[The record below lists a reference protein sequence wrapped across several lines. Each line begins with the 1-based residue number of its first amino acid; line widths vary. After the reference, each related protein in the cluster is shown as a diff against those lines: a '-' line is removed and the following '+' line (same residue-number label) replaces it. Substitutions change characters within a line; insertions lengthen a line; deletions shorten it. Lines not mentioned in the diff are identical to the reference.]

1 MSIEEQSP
9 SEALDEQTE
18 SGPGEVEG
26 SKEPNVVTTS
36 AQNIQVET
44 QSNAPSEN
52 PPAVHDQASAA
63 QELAIHKARIH
74 CHKCKL
80 ENPPTALRCQN
91 CGANLLPAEG
101 IGQRLASFV
110 GLLAGSVFLGYLFYR
125 FYIQLP
131 GSAPDIILCNVGA
144 LAGGAIASFVMAFV
158 LLLRK
163 TPPYVKYE
171 NRAKRHV
178 SLNAWQALDDFNR
191 AMDLA
196 EDKEQGN
203 LIKQRVEVYK
213 KLGLTEEAERDYLAL
228 ATSPG
233 AYKGAGEWI
242 AALTGADAETI
253 SSGVSSS
260 QNAILLQSGKAKA
273 VGYCEQCGDAVV
285 LNNDL
290 RCQTHPK
297 KKVKEVE
304 FVIPSDVLVGKLTVL
319 QKMEPRSKKLSAKI
333 IELLGSGKARAIGYC
348 KRCKA
353 VVQLDSSRQC
363 TTHPNV
369 KGQYVQFVIPGNEA
383 EKKRAILRWRRD
395 DLVAGRRRNLVIIS
409 LIFMAFALYVIF
421 GRGFWIS

>member
-1 MSIEEQSP
+1 MSISEQTASNGHDEQSESTP
-9 SEALDEQTE
+9 GEISASDGSGKSTTVAQDLHIESDSTNPTE
-18 SGPGEVEG
+18 SPTVIPGQEG
-26 SKEPNVVTTS
+26 E
-36 AQNIQVET
+36 AQNPAIY
-44 QSNAPSEN
+44 N
-52 PPAVHDQASAA
+52 P
-63 QELAIHKARIH
+63 KIH

-91 CGANLLPAEG
+91 CGVNLLPSEG

-110 GLLAGSVFLGYLFYR
+110 TLMAGSALLGYLFYR
-125 FYIQLP
+125 FYIQVP

-144 LAGGAIASFVMAFV
+144 LAGGAIVCFVMAFV
-158 LLLRK
+158 FLLRK
-163 TPPYVKYE
+163 TPAYLKYE

-191 AMDLA
+191 AIDLA

-213 KLGLTEEAERDYLAL
+213 KLGLTEKAERDYLAL
-228 ATSPG
+228 ATSSG

-253 SSGVSSS
+253 SSGVRTS
-260 QNAILLQSGKAKA
+260 QNALLLKSGKAKA
-273 VGYCEQCGDAVV
+273 VGYCEQCGDAVM
-285 LNNDL
+285 LNTDL
-290 RCQTHPK
+290 RCQTHLK

-333 IELLGSGKARAIGYC
+333 TELLDLGKARAIGYC

-369 KGQYVQFVIPGNEA
+369 KGQYVQFVIAGNEV

-395 DLVAGRRRNLVIIS
+395 KQVAGRRRNIQILAIIVAA
-409 LIFMAFALYVIF
+409 LALYTIF
-421 GRGFWIS
+421 GRGF